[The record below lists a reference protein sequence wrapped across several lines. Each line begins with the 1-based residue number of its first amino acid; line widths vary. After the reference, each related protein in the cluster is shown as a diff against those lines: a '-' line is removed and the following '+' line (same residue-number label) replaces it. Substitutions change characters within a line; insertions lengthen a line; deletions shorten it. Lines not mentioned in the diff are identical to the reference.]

1 MGMGNWGMPLTF
13 FSGFFGI
20 KLQKMSYEI
29 RPRKDGRGFDLISD
43 SLPFFF
49 PKLRSAVFR
58 RTSWN
63 GSTSLLRNH
72 NYAMPGS
79 TRGRI
84 NDGPLRTDH
93 RWLFM
98 LHWAARASNVLI
110 PPAAT

>member
-1 MGMGNWGMPLTF
+1 MGPSSYAF
-13 FSGFFGI
+13 RGI
-20 KLQKMSYEI
+20 SDLLMSIDLYEV
-29 RPRKDGRGFDLISD
+29 RPHKVYRGVNLISHA
-43 SLPFFF
+43 LPFFF
-49 PKLRSAVFR
+49 PELRSAVFR

-72 NYAMPGS
+72 NYAIPGS

-98 LHWAARASNVLI
+98 LHWAARASSVLI
-110 PPAAT
+110 TPAAS